1 MCDASLKCPIS
12 ASRLWMW
19 QAVWER
25 PRAEPTGMERA
36 WIEVMAGDTADR
48 PASQKIDASR
58 DTDHTHLHLLR
69 TSGSC
74 LFVLCKKTTNPKTG
88 NIDYTALVLHLWEK
102 WPQIKGH
109 S

>member
-1 MCDASLKCPIS
+1 MCDASLKCPIV

-48 PASQKIDASR
+48 PASQKMDANR

-74 LFVLCKKTTNPKTG
+74 LFVLCKKTTKNRQYRLYSFSFAFMGEMTS
-88 NIDYTALVLHLWEK
+88 N
-102 WPQIKGH
+102 
-109 S
+109 